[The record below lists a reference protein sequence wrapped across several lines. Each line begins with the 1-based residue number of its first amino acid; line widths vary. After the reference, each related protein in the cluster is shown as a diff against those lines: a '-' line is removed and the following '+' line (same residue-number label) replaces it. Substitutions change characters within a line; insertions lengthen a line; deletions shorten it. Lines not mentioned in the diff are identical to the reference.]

1 MRLAFMINSG
11 KNGRVLSIYTKLCE
25 GSIINKKEEAT
36 RYGVNDRSIQRDIED
51 IRTFFE
57 QRFLEEGISNE
68 VVFDKSVNGYR
79 LERVNRAKL
88 SNSEVLAI
96 CKIMLESRAFTRQE
110 LMPMLDKLLECCLPK
125 NAHRSMTELIAN
137 EKFHYVEPQHKTVF
151 GNILWD
157 IGMAVKENRILQVDY
172 QRVKGK
178 AVVHRRLQPVAILFS
193 EYYFYLAAFIDNK
206 PADSAATGKQDLY
219 PTIYRIDRMID
230 FQVLEERFVIPYKD
244 RFEEGEFRKRVQ
256 FMYGGDLQQIKF
268 RFKGESVEAVL
279 DRLPTAK
286 IMDETDGV
294 YTISAEV
301 FGKGID
307 MWLRSQGDLV
317 ELC

>member
-1 MRLAFMINSG
+1 MNNSG
-11 KNGRVLSIYTKLCE
+11 KNGRVLAIYTRLCD
-25 GSIINKKEEAT
+25 GAVINKQAEAV
-36 RYGVNDRSIQRDIED
+36 RYGVNERSIQRDIED
-51 IRTFFE
+51 IRDFLE
-57 QRFLEEGISNE
+57 QRFLDEGLSQAVI
-68 VVFDKSVNGYR
+68 FDKSLNGYR
-79 LERVNRAKL
+79 LERVNRALL

-125 NAHRSMTELIAN
+125 NAHKPMTELIAN

-151 GNILWD
+151 GSKLWD
-157 IGMAVKENRILQVDY
+157 IGKAVKENRILQVDY

-178 AVVHRRLQPVAILFS
+178 AVVQRRLQPVAILFS
-193 EYYFYLAAFIDNK
+193 EYYFYLAAYIDK
-206 PADSAATGKQDLY
+206 KTDTTVAAGKQDPY

-230 FQVLEERFVIPYKD
+230 FQVLDERFTIPYKD

-256 FMYGGDLQQIKF
+256 FMYGGDLQVIKF

-286 IMDETDGV
+286 VLDETDGI

-307 MWLRSQGDLV
+307 MWLRSQGDLI

>member
-1 MRLAFMINSG
+1 MNNSG
-11 KNGRVLSIYTKLCE
+11 KNGRVLAIYTRLCE
-25 GSIINKKEEAT
+25 GAVIYKKTEAA
-36 RYGVNDRSIQRDIED
+36 RYGVNERSIQRDIED
-51 IRTFFE
+51 IRAFLE
-57 QRFLEEGISNE
+57 QRFLEEGLSHE
-68 VVFDKSVNGYR
+68 VIFDKSVNGYR
-79 LERVNRAKL
+79 LERVNRAML

-125 NAHRSMTELIAN
+125 NAHKPMTELIAN
-137 EKFHYVEPQHKTVF
+137 EKFHYVEPQHRTVF
-151 GNILWD
+151 GSKLWD

-206 PADSAATGKQDLY
+206 ADNTAAAGKQDLY

-230 FQVLEERFVIPYKD
+230 FHVLDERFIIPYKD

-256 FMYGGDLQQIKF
+256 FMYGGELQQIKF

-286 IMDETDGV
+286 VLDETGGV